1 MDFIGIGVPVSL
13 GSSRKPPQVSVVIPV
28 HNRPVAVRCAI
39 DSVRAQTCQDFEIIV
54 VDDGSTDDTIAA
66 VEAIGDPRI
75 TLVKHQR
82 NLGASPARN
91 SGIRAGSAPYVA
103 FLDSDDEW
111 LPTRL
116 EKLLRVFGTNDKI
129 GLVYSGAERVLAD
142 GTVIKE
148 IPADRR
154 DFDRVLLIRERD
166 RRNFR
171 WHCPS
176 HCP

>member
-1 MDFIGIGVPVSL
+1 ML
-13 GSSRKPPQVSVVIPV
+13 
-28 HNRPVAVRCAI
+28 VR
-39 DSVRAQTCQDFEIIV
+39 
-54 VDDGSTDDTIAA
+54 
-66 VEAIGDPRI
+66 
-75 TLVKHQR
+75 HQR

-91 SGIRAGSAPYVA
+91 SGICAGSAPFVA

-111 LPTRL
+111 FPTRL
-116 EKLLRVFGTNDKI
+116 EKMLSVFGANDKV

-148 IPADRR
+148 FPADRR
-154 DFDRVLLIRERD
+154 DFDRVLLLRERY
-166 RRNFR
+166 RRNFC